1 MNVVGHLQ
9 CFVVVA
15 EELHFGRAAER
26 IGMAQPPL
34 SQRIQRL
41 ERELGVRLFDRSSRR
56 VRLTAPGRLLLDEAR
71 DILAR
76 VERIYSVAERA
87 RLGEVGT
94 VRAGLPSDLGG
105 PIVAALIAA
114 FRDRRPDL
122 RLDLRETG
130 TAEQVRALADGS
142 LDAGIVRHPCDSRDL
157 ELGPMLGQPLG
168 VLLPA
173 ATNPT
178 ATNPTGANPTGA
190 NPAGAPPTGATPIGT
205 ELAGADPTGR
215 ATAAASA
222 AAPPT
227 GADPTGADSADADS
241 ADADSVGSPLVA
253 SPEVHLAD
261 LGGRD
266 LVVSPREE
274 SPGAHDELLAAC
286 RRHGYAPAAVHEAR
300 HPQFAL
306 GLVLAGTAVALVPRV
321 DDTAGVTW
329 RPLVGEPLAW
339 RTSCVWRRA
348 ADPEHARAIADFT
361 AVATA
366 VLRREAGMTPLDGAP
381 VRRVVPRPS
390 SGFLA

>member
-1 MNVVGHLQ
+1 MNGRMSKIDIRVAVIGVLIWSLVVNVVGHLT
-9 CFVVVA
+9 CFVAVA

-26 IGMAQPPL
+26 LGMAQPPL

-41 ERELGVRLFDRSSRR
+41 ERELGVRLFDRSSRK
-56 VRLTAPGRLLLDEAR
+56 VELTAPGRLLLEDAR
-71 DILAR
+71 DILTR
-76 VERIYSVAERA
+76 VDRVYSLAERA

-130 TAEQVRALADGS
+130 TAEQVRALSDGA
-142 LDAGIVRHPCDSRDL
+142 LDAGIVRHPCDSRGL
-157 ELGPMLGQPLG
+157 GLGPMLGQPVG
-168 VLLPA
+168 VLLPED
-173 ATNPT
+173 
-178 ATNPTGANPTGA
+178 
-190 NPAGAPPTGATPIGT
+190 AG
-205 ELAGADPTGR
+205 LA
-215 ATAAASA
+215 
-222 AAPPT
+222 
-227 GADPTGADSADADS
+227 
-241 ADADSVGSPLVA
+241 A

-266 LVVSPREE
+266 LVVFPREE
-274 SPGAHDELLAAC
+274 APGAYDEVLAAC
-286 RRHGYAPAAVHEAR
+286 RRHGYAPPAVHEAR

-306 GLVLAGTAVALVPRV
+306 GLVLAGTAVALVPRT

-339 RTSCVWRRA
+339 RTSCAWRRTRDA
-348 ADPEHARAIADFT
+348 EHERAIADFT
-361 AVATA
+361 AVATE
-366 VLRREAGMTPLDGAP
+366 VLRREAGMAPLDGAP
-381 VRRVVPRPS
+381 ARRVVARPS

>member
-1 MNVVGHLQ
+1 MNLVGHLR

-26 IGMAQPPL
+26 LGMAQPPL

-41 ERELGVRLFDRSSRR
+41 EKELGVRLFDRSSRR
-56 VRLTAPGRLLLDEAR
+56 VRLTAPGGLLLDEAR
-71 DILAR
+71 DILTR
-76 VERIYSVAERA
+76 VDRIYSVAERA

-114 FRDRRPDL
+114 FRERRPDL

-130 TAEQVRALADGS
+130 TDEQVRALAEGA
-142 LDAGIVRHPCDSRDL
+142 LDAGVVRHPCDSRDL

-173 ATNPT
+173 
-178 ATNPTGANPTGA
+178 GG
-190 NPAGAPPTGATPIGT
+190 
-205 ELAGADPTGR
+205 ELA
-215 ATAAASA
+215 
-222 AAPPT
+222 
-227 GADPTGADSADADS
+227 
-241 ADADSVGSPLVA
+241 A

-261 LGGRD
+261 LGARD
-266 LVVSPREE
+266 LVVPPRGEA
-274 SPGAHDELLAAC
+274 PGAHDDLLAGC

-300 HPQFAL
+300 HPGFAH
-306 GLVLAGTAVALVPRV
+306 GFVLAGTAVAIAPRT

-339 RTSCVWRRA
+339 RTSCAWRRA
-348 ADPEHARAIADFT
+348 GDPDHARAIADFT

-366 VLRREAGMTPLDGAP
+366 VLRDEADMTPLDGAP
-381 VRRVVPRPS
+381 TRRVVPRPS

>member
-1 MNVVGHLQ
+1 MNLVGHLR

-15 EELHFGRAAER
+15 EELHFGHAAER
-26 IGMAQPPL
+26 LGMAQPPL

-41 ERELGVRLFDRSSRR
+41 ERELGVRLFDRSSRK
-56 VRLTAPGRLLLDEAR
+56 VELTSSGRLLLDEAR
-71 DILAR
+71 DILSR
-76 VERIYSVAERA
+76 VDRVYSVAERA

-105 PIVAALIAA
+105 RVLAALIAA

-130 TAEQVRALADGS
+130 TAGQVRALADGA
-142 LDAGIVRHPCDSRDL
+142 LDAGVVRHPCDTRGL
-157 ELGPMLGQPLG
+157 ELGPMLGRPLG

-173 ATNPT
+173 
-178 ATNPTGANPTGA
+178 GAG
-190 NPAGAPPTGATPIGT
+190 
-205 ELAGADPTGR
+205 LA
-215 ATAAASA
+215 
-222 AAPPT
+222 
-227 GADPTGADSADADS
+227 
-241 ADADSVGSPLVA
+241 A

-266 LVVSPREE
+266 LVVFPREE
-274 SPGAHDELLAAC
+274 APGAYDELLAGC

-306 GLVLAGTAVALVPRV
+306 GLVLAGTAVSLVPRT
-321 DDTAGVTW
+321 DDAPGAAW

-339 RTSCVWRRA
+339 RTSCVWRRTR
-348 ADPEHARAIADFT
+348 DPGHARAIADFT

-366 VLRREAGMTPLDGAP
+366 VLRSEAGMAPLDAAAP
-381 VRRVVPRPS
+381 ARRVVPRPS

>member
-1 MNVVGHLQ
+1 MNVVGHLR

-41 ERELGVRLFDRSSRR
+41 EHELGVRLFDRSSRR
-56 VRLTAPGRLLLDEAR
+56 VELTAPGRLLLDEAR
-71 DILAR
+71 DILTR

-87 RLGEVGT
+87 RLGEIGT

-130 TAEQVRALADGS
+130 TAEQVRALAEGA

-157 ELGPMLGQPLG
+157 ELGPMLAQPLG
-168 VLLPA
+168 VLLP
-173 ATNPT
+173 
-178 ATNPTGANPTGA
+178 TG
-190 NPAGAPPTGATPIGT
+190 
-205 ELAGADPTGR
+205 E
-215 ATAAASA
+215 
-222 AAPPT
+222 PPT
-227 GADPTGADSADADS
+227 GADPTNAPPAGVDPTGAPPAGADPAGASTAGADSTSVSTAGVGLAGAGS
-241 ADADSVGSPLVA
+241 AGAGLA
-253 SPEVHLAD
+253 AGPEVHLVD
-261 LGGRD
+261 LGGHD

-274 SPGAHDELLAAC
+274 APGAHDELLAAC

-329 RPLVGEPLAW
+329 RPLVGEPLVR
-339 RTSCVWRRA
+339 RTSCAWRRA

-366 VLRREAGMTPLDGAP
+366 VLRSEAGMTPLDAAP
-381 VRRVVPRPS
+381 ARRVIPRPS

>member
-1 MNVVGHLQ
+1 MNVVGHLR

-41 ERELGVRLFDRSSRR
+41 EHELGVRLFDRSSRK
-56 VRLTAPGRLLLDEAR
+56 VELTAPGRLLLDEAR
-71 DILAR
+71 DILTR

-130 TAEQVRALADGS
+130 TAEQVRALADGA

-157 ELGPMLGQPLG
+157 ELGPMLSQPLG
-168 VLLPA
+168 VLLPTA
-173 ATNPT
+173 PLPTDPPPT
-178 ATNPTGANPTGA
+178 APLPSSPGPSSPG
-190 NPAGAPPTGATPIGT
+190 PAGAPGPLGA
-205 ELAGADPTGR
+205 A
-215 ATAAASA
+215 
-222 AAPPT
+222 
-227 GADPTGADSADADS
+227 
-241 ADADSVGSPLVA
+241 
-253 SPEVHLAD
+253 PEVHLAD

-286 RRHGYAPAAVHEAR
+286 RRHGFAPAAVHEAR

-366 VLRREAGMTPLDGAP
+366 VLRSEAGMTPLDGTPA
-381 VRRVVPRPS
+381 RRVVPRPS

>member
-1 MNVVGHLQ
+1 MNLVGHLR
-9 CFVVVA
+9 CFVAVA

-26 IGMAQPPL
+26 LGMAQPPL

-41 ERELGVRLFDRSSRR
+41 ERELGVRLLDRSSRR
-56 VRLTAPGRLLLDEAR
+56 VALTAPGGLLLDEAR

-76 VERIYSVAERA
+76 VDRIYSVAERA
-87 RLGEVGT
+87 RLGETGA

-105 PIVAALIAA
+105 RVLAALLAA

-142 LDAGIVRHPCDSRDL
+142 LDAGVVRHPCDSRGL
-157 ELGPMLGQPLG
+157 ELGPLLGQPLG

-173 ATNPT
+173 GDA
-178 ATNPTGANPTGA
+178 
-190 NPAGAPPTGATPIGT
+190 
-205 ELAGADPTGR
+205 LA
-215 ATAAASA
+215 
-222 AAPPT
+222 
-227 GADPTGADSADADS
+227 
-241 ADADSVGSPLVA
+241 A

-261 LGGRD
+261 LGGRA
-266 LVVSPREE
+266 LVVFPREE
-274 SPGAHDELLAAC
+274 APGAYDELLAGC
-286 RRHGYAPAAVHEAR
+286 RRHGYAPAAVREAR

-306 GLVLAGTAVALVPRV
+306 GLVLAGTAVSLVPRA
-321 DDTAGVTW
+321 DDAPGAAW

-339 RTSCVWRRA
+339 RTSCAWRRTG
-348 ADPEHARAIADFT
+348 DPEHARAIADFA

-366 VLRREAGMTPLDGAP
+366 VLRREAGMAPLDAVP
-381 VRRVVPRPS
+381 ARRVVPRPS

>member
-1 MNVVGHLQ
+1 MSKIDISVTEIRGLISFLLVNLVCHRE
-9 CFVVVA
+9 CFVAVA

-26 IGMAQPPL
+26 LGMAQPPL

-41 ERELGVRLFDRSSRR
+41 ERELGVRLFDRSSRK
-56 VRLTAPGRLLLDEAR
+56 VELTAPGRLLLDEAR
-71 DILAR
+71 DILTR
-76 VERIYSVAERA
+76 VDRVYSVAERA

-105 PIVAALIAA
+105 TIVAALIAA
-114 FRDRRPDL
+114 FRSRRPDL

-130 TAEQVRALADGS
+130 TADQVRALAEGA

-157 ELGPMLGQPLG
+157 ELGPMLRQPLG

-173 ATNPT
+173 A
-178 ATNPTGANPTGA
+178 
-190 NPAGAPPTGATPIGT
+190 
-205 ELAGADPTGR
+205 DP
-215 ATAAASA
+215 AAASA
-222 AAPPT
+222 T
-227 GADPTGADSADADS
+227 
-241 ADADSVGSPLVA
+241 GSPITGPPSTGLPSTGLPTTGLPTTGSRLA
-253 SPEVHLAD
+253 AAAEVHLAD

-274 SPGAHDELLAAC
+274 APGAHDDLLAAC

-306 GLVLAGTAVALVPRV
+306 GLVLAGTAVALVPRS
-321 DDTAGVTW
+321 DDTPGVTW
-329 RPLVGEPLAW
+329 HPLAGEPLAW
-339 RTSCVWRRA
+339 RTSCAWRRA

-366 VLRREAGMTPLDGAP
+366 VLRSEAGMAPLDAAP
-381 VRRVVPRPS
+381 ARRVVPRPS